1 MTTERMASKTE
12 VLEGILDELDRN
24 LGGDVNGSAVVSLD
38 GIVFA
43 ARFSGNVNVDRL
55 SAIAATTLGVGRRVA
70 RDLTIGVCEETIIRC
85 DNGYFLVVPAGERSL
100 LAINLR
106 KGGNLGMIRIEASEA
121 ARQIAGVI

>member
-1 MTTERMASKTE
+1 MTTERLASKTE
-12 VLEGILDELDRN
+12 VLEGILEELARN

-43 ARFSGNVNVDRL
+43 ARFNSNVNVDRL

-70 RDLTIGVCEETIIRC
+70 KDLAIGNCQETIIKC
-85 DNGYFLVVPAGERSL
+85 ENGYFLVLPAGDRSL

-106 KGGNLGMIRIEASEA
+106 QGGNLGMIRIEASEA
-121 ARQIAGVI
+121 ANSISLVI